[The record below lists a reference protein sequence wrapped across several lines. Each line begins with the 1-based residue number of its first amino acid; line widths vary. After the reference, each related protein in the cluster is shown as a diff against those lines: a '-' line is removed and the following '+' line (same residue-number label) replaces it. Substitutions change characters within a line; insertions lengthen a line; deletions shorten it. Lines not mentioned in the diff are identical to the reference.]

1 MHDGNEYIFT
11 ISPQVFYNDC
21 IIVPYFLQQI
31 VSYRL
36 HGGTETKGALLDP
49 NHTHLILVDDGKEGH
64 YGADIPVR
72 AKLLKLMAQT
82 SDFAGEFSDTFSEYA
97 KDVSLSRIFVSI
109 LTVKVLTKWGVSLQ
123 IVSSTVWVLIA
134 IN

>member
-1 MHDGNEYIFT
+1 M
-11 ISPQVFYNDC
+11 
-21 IIVPYFLQQI
+21 
-31 VSYRL
+31 SYRL

-82 SDFAGEFSDTFSEYA
+82 SDFAGEFSDTFGEYS
-97 KDVSLSRIFVSI
+97 KYLSLLSI
-109 LTVKVLTKWGVSLQ
+109 LVIILGYLS
-123 IVSSTVWVLIA
+123 
-134 IN
+134 